1 MGCMTKSDRAIV
13 FAPDSGDLAPG
24 CVGWARPT
32 TSAWQRANA
41 IGPAPVPKKSVV
53 GPLSAEHKSWCCPR
67 ARRHRRAPARC
78 IAGRG
83 GALAQDVLQLHGD
96 AHVALDL
103 ELAGHERRHAVEL
116 AADHVGEVAEV
127 HLDGAVGALVVVAD
141 DLLILVA
148 VDVDHALVGCEFDG
162 VAKGRLLRRA
172 FLHFCGEFLQGHA
185 ISSGRPV
192 VRKWASG
199 GAYLTFT

>member
-53 GPLSAEHKSWCCPR
+53 GPLSAEHKSWCCPS
-67 ARRHRRAPARC
+67 ARRHRRALARC
-78 IAGRG
+78 IAGREG
-83 GALAQDVLQLHGD
+83 TLAQDVLQLHGD

-127 HLDGAVGALVVVAD
+127 HLDGAVGALSS
-141 DLLILVA
+141 LLTI
-148 VDVDHALVGCEFDG
+148 
-162 VAKGRLLRRA
+162 
-172 FLHFCGEFLQGHA
+172 
-185 ISSGRPV
+185 
-192 VRKWASG
+192 G
-199 GAYLTFT
+199 GFWLPSM